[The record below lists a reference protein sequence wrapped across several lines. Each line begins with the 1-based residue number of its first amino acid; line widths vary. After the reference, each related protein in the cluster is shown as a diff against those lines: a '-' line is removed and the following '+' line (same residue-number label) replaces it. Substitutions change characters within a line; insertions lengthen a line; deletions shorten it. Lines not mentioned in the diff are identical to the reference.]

1 MTNYTETFYPIV
13 KMVTVRN
20 ILSIIVAKGW
30 NPYLIDVNNA
40 FLQEHLEKE
49 VHMEIPRECFQS
61 SVITI
66 SEKNV
71 CTLLKFLYG
80 HKQASRQWNINLTKS
95 IILHVY
101 KKTKHDYLLFDKY
114 SQGKS
119 VHASSCLCGR
129 FTNNWIR

>member
-1 MTNYTETFYPIV
+1 MVKRYTKKEMTDYTETYYPIV

-40 FLQEHLEKE
+40 LLHEDLEKE

-61 SVITI
+61 SIITI

-71 CTLLKFLYG
+71 CTLLNFLYG
-80 HKQASRQWNINLTKS
+80 HKQASR
-95 IILHVY
+95 
-101 KKTKHDYLLFDKY
+101 
-114 SQGKS
+114 
-119 VHASSCLCGR
+119 
-129 FTNNWIR
+129 